1 VTTNNINIKVK
12 TNYIDTQSAEEENRF
27 VFSYTIT
34 IKNDGSI
41 GAKLLTRKWLITD
54 ANGKIQEVHGEGVV
68 GEKPYL
74 APGQSYQYT
83 SGAIL
88 ETSVGTM
95 GGSYQMLNDNGETFD
110 AAIEPFVLTIPRVLH

>member
-1 VTTNNINIKVK
+1 MTTNNINIKVK